1 MRCLFLFV
9 VFTVFW
15 RFSRALEEELEP
27 GAYYGEEDRGAED
40 HEIDYERI
48 NELLAADTDELD
60 VEELKDVIYK
70 LIIKQSVVDAPP
82 AVDVAIDPL
91 TGLPVAV
98 SSEASVDP
106 NVPPATP
113 PAPCSSHLGCDPC
126 IKSGC
131 AWCIGARACKQDIP
145 WQCQGDVDHI
155 SYSGVGKHLSCPSP
169 EELAER
175 RRERE
180 VRKGGLTIAGA
191 DGRKDH
197 SRGSGGVS
205 SEGPRKDTNTEAE
218 ADFVG
223 SGADGDTDDSDNSS
237 APSSTTTGSS
247 QYNSATKEQHLT
259 ELARRAALAQS
270 VTSGAVYGAL
280 HPYETLGI
288 DPTASGGEI
297 RKVYRRLSLLYHPDK
312 NPDSSTQAL
321 ATLAF
326 KDIVAAFEVLGNPEK
341 RAYYDD
347 LGDEAP
353 ESFNTEAAYERWGKK
368 NENNFYQGHPY
379 ITPLSEATWETRV
392 GRGNQMWFVQFYAPW
407 CGHCQQNI
415 ANVKKLAE
423 LLKDDEDVEVGAV
436 NCVTETRICSEWYAV
451 RAYPTFLAVN
461 DLHGTRQEYQD
472 GIYEPEILAEWVR
485 KIAREW
491 RYLISRSTLHTITSP
506 DQFHQVVVN
515 TTDFVVVA
523 FMDGFECSSCKT
535 ARTNAMRLSASL
547 RGFRGVAVA
556 VVDCDSVAMEGVCSL
571 QQLPSPPYAPVV
583 KGYPSGNKS
592 VVAVADTNESSG
604 SSSSSSSSTKMGTV
618 QGKVLYNSNE
628 VEPHIALQ
636 MIDGIVRMLLADRIE
651 VAVGSSVG
659 LPGEG
664 TGGYDAEKKA
674 DDKDKEK
681 ERDEGPPPDMQW
693 NGPKRAVGVAW
704 GGDEERILTSPRL
717 GQ

>member
-1 MRCLFLFV
+1 MRWFLFIV
-9 VFTVFW
+9 IFTFFYW
-15 RFSRALEEELEP
+15 RSSRAFQEEELQP
-27 GAYYGEEDRGAED
+27 GPYDGEDDRGAED

-48 NELLAADTDELD
+48 NELLAADSDEAD

-82 AVDVAIDPL
+82 AVDVAIDPM
-91 TGLPVAV
+91 TGLPIAV
-98 SSEASVDP
+98 SSEIGVDP
-106 NVPPATP
+106 NAPPAPP

-131 AWCIGARACKQDIP
+131 AWCIGARACKEDIP

-155 SYSGVGKHLSCPSP
+155 SYCGVGKHLSCPSP

-180 VRKGGLTIAGA
+180 VRKGGLTIAA
-191 DGRKDH
+191 E
-197 SRGSGGVS
+197 S
-205 SEGPRKDTNTEAE
+205 PRQGTNTKTEAE
-218 ADFVG
+218 AEVVG
-223 SGADGDTDDSDNSS
+223 SGADSDTDDDSDSSS
-237 APSSTTTGSS
+237 ATASASTGSS
-247 QYNSATKEQHLT
+247 KYNSATKEQHLT
-259 ELARRAALAQS
+259 ELTRRAALAQS

-280 HPYETLGI
+280 HPYDTLGLE
-288 DPTASGGEI
+288 PTASGGEI

-353 ESFNTEAAYERWGKK
+353 ESFNSEAAYERWGKK

-392 GRGNQMWFVQFYAPW
+392 GRGNQLWFVQFYAPW

-472 GIYEPEILAEWVR
+472 GIYEPELLAEWVR

-506 DQFHQVVVN
+506 AQFHQVVVN

-547 RGFRGVAVA
+547 RGYKGVAVA

-592 VVAVADTNESSG
+592 VVVADSDESSG
-604 SSSSSSSSTKMGTV
+604 SGSGSGSGNGSGSGSKVGTV

-651 VAVGSSVG
+651 VAVGNSVG
-659 LPGEG
+659 LPGDG
-664 TGGYDAEKKA
+664 TAGYDAEKK
-674 DDKDKEK
+674 DDEKDKEK
-681 ERDEGPPPDMQW
+681 QRDEGMPPDMQW